1 MLTAVVGLNWGDEGK
16 GKMVDAITEDVDYV
30 VRYHGGGNAGHTVVV
45 DEGKFS
51 LHNLPSSVFR
61 PDVVSVLGPGMV
73 VDVENFISEVEFVV
87 AHGVSP
93 ERILVADTASICF
106 PFHRD
111 LDAAEEIRLGKASYG
126 STRMGISP
134 AYGDRVMKKTLLVR
148 DLFDPENLDAR
159 LIPVLDW
166 ANARLKTIYGATEV
180 ELADVREWVGK
191 LADRLRPHV
200 VDVTSLLRRA
210 FDEGKHV
217 LAEGQLGALKDIYFG
232 IYPFTT
238 SSTCLAA
245 HAPVG
250 LGVPWAKLDR
260 VIGVSKAFSSCV
272 GAGPFV
278 SEFDDETADR
288 LREKWGEYGATTNR
302 PRRLGAFDGVA
313 TAYGVLMQGA
323 DEVALTN
330 LDQLTGIGDLQIC
343 VAYELDGVRTE
354 SFSSDPTVLDR
365 STPVFETLPGWDS
378 DITGARTY
386 ADLPATARAYVDR
399 IEQLLGAPVRYI
411 GVGAH
416 RDALIDRGEDH

>member
-1 MLTAVVGLNWGDEGK
+1 MLSAVVGLNWGDEGK
-16 GKMVDAITEDVDYV
+16 GKMVDAITGDVDYV

-61 PDVVSVLGPGMV
+61 PGVVSVLGPGMV
-73 VDVENFISEVEFVV
+73 VDVENFVAEVEFV
-87 AHGVSP
+87 AANGADP
-93 ERILVADTASICF
+93 ARILVADTASVCF

-111 LDAAEEIRLGKASYG
+111 LDAAEEIRLGKAGYG

-134 AYGDRVMKKTLLVR
+134 GYGDRVMKKTLLVR
-148 DLFDPENLDAR
+148 ELFDTEHLDAR
-159 LIPVLDW
+159 LASVLDW
-166 ANARLKTIYGATEV
+166 ANARLTTIYGATEIRFD
-180 ELADVREWVGK
+180 DVREWVDK
-191 LADRLRPHV
+191 LTDRLRPHV
-200 VDVTSLLRRA
+200 VDVTSLLREA

-250 LGVPWAKLDR
+250 MGVPWAKLDR

-278 SEFDDETADR
+278 SEFDEETADH

-330 LDQLTGIGDLQIC
+330 LDQLTGIGDLKIC
-343 VAYELDGVRTE
+343 VAYECDGVRTS
-354 SFSSDPTVLDR
+354 SFSSDPNVLER
-365 STPVFETLPGWDS
+365 STPVYETLPGWND
-378 DITGARTY
+378 DITGVRSY
-386 ADLPATARAYVDR
+386 DELPAAARAYVER
-399 IEQLLGAPVRYI
+399 IEQLLGAPVRYVS
-411 GVGAH
+411 VGAH
-416 RDALIDRGEDH
+416 RDALIDRGKDL